1 MSPINGIYVTSLF
14 NISLGQQTHKVDQFV
29 APQQGLDG
37 VGNEYLEG
45 SSWTRSTVSSPY
57 VMKISRWLMVGVGPW
72 RQLNLVSQ
80 VWGQSL
86 RLGTCASW
94 RGQLCPRTAYT
105 GWIKIQEVPV
115 EAVMDIGVEV
125 SFPKEVYDK
134 LNCIPDV
141 SAVLS
146 HFIIDKNLSE
156 YRYMIISGIA
166 RLLDFLLMPH
176 TDHGKRMLSW
186 GKGKS

>member
-1 MSPINGIYVTSLF
+1 MTYGWGWALKTIK
-14 NISLGQQTHKVDQFV
+14 LGVPGLGAVFKVGD
-29 APQQGLDG
+29 LCIM
-37 VGNEYLEG
+37 E
-45 SSWTRSTVSSPY
+45 
-57 VMKISRWLMVGVGPW
+57 
-72 RQLNLVSQ
+72 
-80 VWGQSL
+80 
-86 RLGTCASW
+86 
-94 RGQLCPRTAYT
+94 GQLCPQTAYT

-134 LNCIPDV
+134 LNCIPVV

-176 TDHGKRMLSW
+176 TDHGERMLSW